1 MRLMRESEGLE
12 HRKDWLRNRGPEDLA
27 PLWIEHLE
35 PEEGLRELSN
45 RSGALFRL
53 QEAYF
58 LLRCGRGGEA
68 RAVLE
73 ALEDLP
79 RGLRRVFDD
88 LWERVAEGGEET
100 SAEGSSES
108 SGIASRTLAD
118 LYLSQG
124 DRDAA
129 VAMYRELAQLHPDD
143 GEIRSRLRAL
153 VGGGEPQ
160 GLAELATWLER
171 VRRWRAV
178 QGA

>member
-1 MRLMRESEGLE
+1 MRESGELE
-12 HRKDWLRNRGPEDLA
+12 NRKDWLRNRAPEDLA

-53 QEAYF
+53 QEAHF
-58 LLRCGRGGEA
+58 LLLCGRGGEA

-79 RGLRRVFDD
+79 RGLRRVFDA
-88 LWERVAEGGEET
+88 LWERVAEGEVET
-100 SAEGSSES
+100 SAEGSSEQF
-108 SGIASRTLAD
+108 GIASRTLAE

-129 VAMYRELAQLHPDD
+129 VDMYRELAKLHPDD

-153 VGGGEPQ
+153 VGGGEPE
-160 GLAELATWLER
+160 GLAELAAWLER

-178 QGA
+178 RGV

>member
-1 MRLMRESEGLE
+1 MRLMRESGELE
-12 HRKDWLRNRGPEDLA
+12 QRKDWLRNRGPEDLA

-53 QEAYF
+53 QEARF
-58 LLRCGRGGEA
+58 LLHRGCRGEA

-79 RGLRRVFDD
+79 RGLRKVFDE

-100 SAEGSSES
+100 PTEGSPES
-108 SGIASRTLAD
+108 PGIASRTLAD

-129 VAMYRELAQLHPDD
+129 VAMYRELAELHPDD
-143 GEIRSRLRAL
+143 GEIRSRLRTL
-153 VGGGEPQ
+153 VGAGEPQ
-160 GLAELATWLER
+160 GVAELAAWLER

-178 QGA
+178 RGA